1 MRCDRGQEAP
11 RRCSRY
17 LEPYRL
23 RRDAPLDFQEIQL
36 TAKSNDAAKLYWFE
50 DGVLVASGEASRKMF
65 VKPRRGSHQLVVADD
80 SGRSD
85 SVTYRVE

>member
-1 MRCDRGQEAP
+1 MIADAKP
-11 RRCSRY
+11 RIVSPDAST
-17 LEPYRL
+17 PYRL
-23 RRDAPLDFQEIQL
+23 RRDAPLDFQDIEL
-36 TAKSNDAAKLYWFE
+36 TAQSSEAEKLYWFE

-65 VKPRRGSHQLVVADD
+65 VKPRRGSHELVVVDD